1 MPITFRKDPPPELVL
16 RILAAFGLKSL
27 SDASWFSK
35 SHIRIEMLEAC
46 LVDLEPYY
54 MPCKAEIYIY
64 KEMNE
69 RRAITV
75 LRHILKANKIHLS
88 SVEKARG
95 GVKVIW
101 YQIIPKQN
109 DDSDSIGLVEFNST
123 SSF

>member
-1 MPITFRKDPPPELVL
+1 MPITFRKEPPPELVL

-35 SHIRIEMLEAC
+35 SHIRMEMLEAC

-69 RRAITV
+69 RRAITI
-75 LRHILKANKIHLS
+75 LRHILKANNIHLS

-101 YQIIPKQN
+101 YQIIPKSN
-109 DDSDSIGLVEFNST
+109 DHSDSIGLVEFNST